1 MVLSIFTLPSTAI
14 AAQSSAM
21 ATISHNIANVNTPGS
36 KSSVVRFRPLLTSSQ
51 GTTSEQRGKYGLEG
65 YLRQDISRQGSP
77 IVTGRKLDLS
87 IVGEGFFT
95 LQSNAG
101 AITYTRNGNFRTLF
115 DDSAPVTANSF
126 LGDSSGRYLLG
137 WSVDES
143 FSFPTKSDATLGRIL
158 LSEDLTSE
166 GSASSTASV
175 RLVLPIGAAEGLSS
189 FSHGINVIDGGGEST
204 AIEFSYAS
212 LAGVD
217 NAWRVRASSVSDGVE
232 RPLGSGVL
240 RFGSDGELLEG
251 RRLRL
256 RGAGVA
262 GGIDVNV
269 DFSGVRS
276 YGGNGQFLGYDTNGV
291 SRGGI
296 LDYSIDGHGL
306 VQGIFSNGEERAL
319 AQVAVA
325 DLVNPD
331 SFIATADNGYRVSPT
346 SGAVNYYDLLESNR
360 ARIREGQL
368 ESSTVDIAEEFS
380 RLIETQSAYNLA
392 SLSLQ
397 TANELT
403 QTAIGVKR

>member
-212 LAGVD
+212 LAGED
-217 NAWRVRASSVSDGVE
+217 NAWRVRASSISDGVE

-240 RFGSDGELLEG
+240 RFSSEGELLEG

-276 YGGNGQFLGYDTNGV
+276 YGGGGQFLGYDTNGV

-296 LDYSIDGHGL
+296 LDYSIDRHGL
-306 VQGIFSNGEERAL
+306 LQGIFSNGEERAL